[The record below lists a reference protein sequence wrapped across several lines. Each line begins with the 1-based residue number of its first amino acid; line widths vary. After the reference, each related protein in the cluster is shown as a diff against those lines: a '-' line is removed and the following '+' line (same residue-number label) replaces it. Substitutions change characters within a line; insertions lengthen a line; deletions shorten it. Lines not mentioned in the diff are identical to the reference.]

1 MPPWSTKGHNPLS
14 DDNDDTPTEPS
25 IWERLLEA
33 HRSGS
38 LMEAVEE
45 TCRTAAIGEDD
56 VAHELAALHNDGT
69 IDIVEA
75 FSELRKCEAGF
86 SFFGLRGVFEHALS
100 EIKHD
105 VLPVIRCVRHLVHEA
120 GHDLAAGTT
129 IGHFIT
135 FLAKAPIRPKQALS
149 SIKAEPELHDLLP
162 ATLIAGCKLD
172 MQKYLEEA
180 LQLTK
185 AENADMRRQAVFAL
199 GGIEWS
205 EENKPSEAVYA
216 ALEEILSSDTSDDM
230 LATTAH
236 TAASLIKH
244 DPSQVDR
251 LIDLVDSAVE
261 KGGDQAVHAAA
272 SLLAMVDKHMP
283 ETLIEKLLA
292 QINRVNPEYKGT
304 IDQIDHAMHRLI
316 RLGKMDA
323 AIYTLEALIAEKE
336 LEPAAFDSVLHDV
349 QRDTTLLNKAATRWL
364 LNGNASLCRAAAFL
378 VGGGHGAN
386 VLAEIDPAEIEMTD
400 GREVVFL
407 ARKVCGYFFMNP
419 VSAASMLLSLL
430 QLAQNNQTR
439 TQIGKLILDPLLINY
454 PGKART
460 FINERRESCSA
471 EVQEVL
477 RQIDVALDEYFEAL
491 SSIDEIPELYPSQA
505 QRESY
510 HRHHSRE
517 MDRSFKE
524 AEKES
529 VFLGLVTKQT
539 LLYGRTSVT
548 YVHDAQGNPHR
559 QEIPLQEH
567 SVEFELPR
575 MAQLDPI
582 GLEHQL
588 VVFRAERR

>member
-1 MPPWSTKGHNPLS
+1 
-14 DDNDDTPTEPS
+14 
-25 IWERLLEA
+25 
-33 HRSGS
+33 
-38 LMEAVEE
+38 MEAVEE
-45 TCRTAAIGEDD
+45 TCRTAAIAEEG

-75 FSELRKCEAGF
+75 FSELRKREAGF
-86 SFFGLRGVFEHALS
+86 NFFGVRAVFEHALP
-100 EIKHD
+100 EIEHD
-105 VLPVIRCVRHLVHEA
+105 VRPVIRCVRHLVREA

-129 IGHFIT
+129 ISHFIT
-135 FLAKAPIRPKQALS
+135 FLEKAPIRPKEALS
-149 SIKAEPELHDLLP
+149 SIKAEPELYDLLP

-172 MQKYLEEA
+172 MPKYLEEA

-185 AENADMRRQAVFAL
+185 IENADMRRQAVFAL
-199 GGIEWS
+199 GRIEWS
-205 EENKPSEAVYA
+205 DENKPSEAVYA
-216 ALEEILSSDTSDDM
+216 ALEEILSTDTSDDM
-230 LATTAH
+230 LATTAR
-236 TAASLIKH
+236 TAANLIKH

-283 ETLIEKLLA
+283 EALIEKLLD
-292 QINRVNPEYKGT
+292 QINRVNPEHKDT

-316 RLGKMDA
+316 MLGKIDV

-336 LEPAAFDSVLHDV
+336 LEPAAFDSVLHDI
-349 QRDTTLLNKAATRWL
+349 QRDATLLNKAATRWL
-364 LNGNASLCRAAAFL
+364 LNGNASLCRTAAFL

-386 VLAEIDPAEIEMTD
+386 VPAEVDPSEIEVTD

-407 ARKVCGYFFMNP
+407 ARKVCGYFFMDP

-430 QLAQNNQTR
+430 QLAQDNQTR
-439 TQIGKLILDPLLINY
+439 TQIGKLILNPLLINY

-460 FINERRESCSA
+460 FFNERRESCSA
-471 EVQEVL
+471 EAQEVL
-477 RQIDVALDEYFEAL
+477 RQIDVALDEYFQAL
-491 SSIDEIPELYPSQA
+491 RSIGDIPELYPSQA

-510 HRHHSRE
+510 QRHHSRE
-517 MDRSFKE
+517 MERSFKE
-524 AEKES
+524 AEKKS

-548 YVHDAQGNPHR
+548 YVRDGQGNSHR

-567 SVEFELPR
+567 SMEFEFPR
-575 MAQLDPI
+575 MVQLDPL
-582 GLEHQL
+582 GLEYQL
-588 VVFRAERR
+588 AVFRAERRQE